1 MEITRLINVKRIRN
15 DFRFGEGIYLLYF
28 ALMVGARA
36 AGLYEGMTLYNIS
49 LVIGMLLFA
58 FKMIVTKHS
67 AKEYLIAGAFM
78 LLAAIVYIHTGEKGL
93 IVCFTMM
100 LGMKNVSV
108 RKVIKTGA
116 LVSGIIVLLKIFLGV
131 FGLTSEIYYPQ
142 ERDGIGLMFRHSL
155 GYAHPNTLHMNVMML
170 SMMVMYLVTD
180 WIANQRKL
188 AIEKKDSIDRQN
200 IFLFFIVSIMVM
212 GFNYYVFQYSGSRT
226 GIMACLVYF
235 IVNTWLFLI
244 NRIGIFERTVS
255 YLAFYIVSFIAIPLP
270 FILQGK
276 IFDIVNSTIFTNRFF
291 LARYFWEN
299 NGVSLWGIRLNSPY
313 EPFRTYGIDM
323 AQLYLFLQLGLV
335 AFVVMALLTTWYVHQ
350 AIKFDNR
357 SELAVLMAMLF
368 VGIWEPL
375 LYNLGF
381 KNFAYV
387 FIGAMIYKVVDGQ
400 QLLSIRQEVNSVAN
414 DISYDSI
421 PVQISLKQ
429 IVILFL
435 VPLMVGVIV
444 SAVYIATSNA
454 PTALYGDRAE
464 DESGKSLGIEAVY
477 LDEKEVEQLKS
488 NGDIIIGYTD
498 AETPMYKYD
507 ETIAEMEYQKRTLS
521 TGVWSGILVFGIAL
535 CTIKMYNTFNKKEHG
550 KA

>member
-1 MEITRLINVKRIRN
+1 MKSFITNRDKI
-15 DFRFGEGIYLLYF
+15 GEGIYLLYF

-58 FKMIVTKHS
+58 CKMIVTKHS

-100 LGMKNVSV
+100 LGMKKVSV

-116 LVSGIIVLLKIFLGV
+116 LVAGIIILSKIFLGV
-131 FGLTSEIYYPQ
+131 FGVTSEIYYPQ
-142 ERDGIGLMFRHSL
+142 ERDGIGLMFRHAL

-170 SMMVMYLVTD
+170 SMMVMYLVTN

-188 AIEKKDSIDRQN
+188 TIEKKDSIDRQN

-244 NRIGIFERTVS
+244 KRIGVLEKTVS

-387 FIGAMIYKVVDGQ
+387 FMGAMIYKVVDGQ
-400 QLLSIRQEVNSVAN
+400 QLLSIRQEENSVAN

-435 VPLMVGVIV
+435 GALMVGSIV
-444 SAVYIATSNA
+444 SAIYSATSNA
-454 PTALYGDRAE
+454 PSALYGNRAE
-464 DESGKSLGIEAVY
+464 DESGKNLDIETVY
-477 LDEKEVEQLKS
+477 LNEQDVEKLKS
-488 NGDIIIGYTD
+488 DGDIIVGYTN

-507 ETIAEMEYQKRTLS
+507 KVIAVMEYKKRILS
-521 TGVWSGILVFGIAL
+521 TGVWSGMLVLFVGL
-535 CTIKMYNTFNKKEHG
+535 CAIKMYNIFSGRQNEYAKKHS
-550 KA
+550 K